1 MLLMFSVFYS
11 VLHVPLAVCQSS
23 IWTDLLLHA
32 CHACP
37 LFPLEAAILR
47 VLCVLL
53 DILATKL
60 GCLLVIFAQLARMD
74 RSLGKQVVAAA

>member
-1 MLLMFSVFYS
+1 MFYH
-11 VLHVPLAVCQSS
+11 VLCVPLAVCQSS
-23 IWTDLLLHA
+23 IWTDHLHA
-32 CHACP
+32 RHVCL
-37 LFPLEAAILR
+37 LFPLEAAVLR
-47 VLCVLL
+47 VQFVLL

>member
-1 MLLMFSVFYS
+1 MLLMFSVFYR
-11 VLHVPLAVCQSS
+11 VLYVPLAVCQSS
-23 IWTDLLLHA
+23 IWTDLLHA
-32 CHACP
+32 CHACL
-37 LFPLEAAILR
+37 LFSLEAAVLR
-47 VLCVLL
+47 VLCVLP